1 VCQNIQL
8 IIVPS
13 LQPVWVGAILKT
25 VRRNELRSYQSV
37 LILKPDLD
45 EAQVDQVLEKI
56 TEFLA
61 KYNGSFL
68 KVEKWGK
75 KRLAYRV
82 KKSRFGYYINL
93 YHTCESSN
101 VSSLELD
108 LKLYD
113 LVLKFLV
120 IRLEDS
126 ETKRAMSREY
136 EGDSDE
142 KSTNKKDEK
151 PADIKEVSS

>member
-1 VCQNIQL
+1 
-8 IIVPS
+8 
-13 LQPVWVGAILKT
+13 
-25 VRRNELRSYQSV
+25 LRSYQSV
-37 LILKPDLD
+37 LILKADLD
-45 EAQVDQVLEKI
+45 EAQVNQVLEKI

-93 YHTCESSN
+93 YHTCESSKI
-101 VSSLELD
+101 SSLELD

-126 ETKRAMSREY
+126 EIKRAMSREY
-136 EGDSDE
+136 TGDSDE
-142 KSTNKKDEK
+142 KSTNKNNEK
-151 PADIKEVSS
+151 SESTKEVSS

>member
-1 VCQNIQL
+1 
-8 IIVPS
+8 
-13 LQPVWVGAILKT
+13 
-25 VRRNELRSYQSV
+25 LRSYQSV
-37 LILKPDLD
+37 LILKADLD
-45 EAQVDQVLEKI
+45 EAQVDLALEKI

-82 KKSRFGYYINL
+82 KKSRFGHYINL
-93 YHTCESSN
+93 YHTCESSK

-120 IRLEDS
+120 IRLDDS
-126 ETKRAMSREY
+126 EVKRAMDREY
-136 EGDSDE
+136 VVGDSDKKIE
-142 KSTNKKDEK
+142 NKKDEK
-151 PADIKEVSS
+151 SENIKDEKSENVKEVSS

>member
-1 VCQNIQL
+1 M
-8 IIVPS
+8 
-13 LQPVWVGAILKT
+13 
-25 VRRNELRSYQSV
+25 RSYQSV
-37 LILKPDLD
+37 LILKADLD
-45 EAQVDQVLEKI
+45 EAQVNQVLEKI

-93 YHTCESSN
+93 YHTCESSKI
-101 VSSLELD
+101 SSLELD

-126 ETKRAMSREY
+126 EIKRAMSREY
-136 EGDSDE
+136 TGDSDE
-142 KSTNKKDEK
+142 KSTNKNNEK
-151 PADIKEVSS
+151 SESTKEVSS

>member
-1 VCQNIQL
+1 
-8 IIVPS
+8 
-13 LQPVWVGAILKT
+13 

-37 LILKPDLD
+37 LILKADLD
-45 EAQVDQVLEKI
+45 EAQVDLALEKI

-82 KKSRFGYYINL
+82 KKSRFGHYINL
-93 YHTCESSN
+93 YHTCESSK

-120 IRLEDS
+120 IRLDDS
-126 ETKRAMSREY
+126 EVKRAMDREY
-136 EGDSDE
+136 VVGDSDKKIE
-142 KSTNKKDEK
+142 NKKDEK
-151 PADIKEVSS
+151 SENIKDEKSENVKEVSS

>member
-1 VCQNIQL
+1 M
-8 IIVPS
+8 
-13 LQPVWVGAILKT
+13 
-25 VRRNELRSYQSV
+25 RRNELRSYQSV
-37 LILKPDLD
+37 LILKADLD
-45 EAQVDQVLEKI
+45 EAQVDLALEKI

-82 KKSRFGYYINL
+82 KKSRFGHYINL
-93 YHTCESSN
+93 YHTCESSK

-120 IRLEDS
+120 IRLDDS
-126 ETKRAMSREY
+126 EVKRAMDREY
-136 EGDSDE
+136 VVGDSDKKIE
-142 KSTNKKDEK
+142 NKKDEK
-151 PADIKEVSS
+151 SENIKDEKSENVKEVSS

>member
-1 VCQNIQL
+1 M
-8 IIVPS
+8 
-13 LQPVWVGAILKT
+13 
-25 VRRNELRSYQSV
+25 RRNELRSYQSV
-37 LILKPDLD
+37 LILKADLD
-45 EAQVDQVLEKI
+45 EAQVNQVLEKI

-93 YHTCESSN
+93 YHTCESSKI
-101 VSSLELD
+101 SSLELD

-126 ETKRAMSREY
+126 EIKRAMSREY
-136 EGDSDE
+136 TGDSDE
-142 KSTNKKDEK
+142 KSTNKNNEK
-151 PADIKEVSS
+151 SESTKEVSS

>member
-1 VCQNIQL
+1 
-8 IIVPS
+8 
-13 LQPVWVGAILKT
+13 
-25 VRRNELRSYQSV
+25 LRSYQSV
-37 LILKPDLD
+37 LILKADLD
-45 EAQVDQVLEKI
+45 EAQVDLALEKI

-82 KKSRFGYYINL
+82 KKSRFGHYINL
-93 YHTCESSN
+93 YHTCESSK

-120 IRLEDS
+120 IRLDDS
-126 ETKRAMSREY
+126 EVKRAMDREY
-136 EGDSDE
+136 VVGDSDKKIE
-142 KSTNKKDEK
+142 NKKDEK
-151 PADIKEVSS
+151 SENIKDEKSENIKDEKSENVKEVSS

>member
-1 VCQNIQL
+1 M
-8 IIVPS
+8 
-13 LQPVWVGAILKT
+13 
-25 VRRNELRSYQSV
+25 RRNILRSYQSV
-37 LILKPDLD
+37 LIVKPDLD

-93 YHTCESSN
+93 YHTCESSKI
-101 VSSLELD
+101 SSLELD

-126 ETKRAMSREY
+126 EIKRAMSREY
-136 EGDSDE
+136 TGDSDE
-142 KSTNKKDEK
+142 KSTNKNNEK
-151 PADIKEVSS
+151 SESTKEVSS

>member
-1 VCQNIQL
+1 M
-8 IIVPS
+8 
-13 LQPVWVGAILKT
+13 
-25 VRRNELRSYQSV
+25 RRNELRSYQSV
-37 LILKPDLD
+37 LILKADLD

-93 YHTCESSN
+93 YHTCESSKI
-101 VSSLELD
+101 SSLELD

-126 ETKRAMSREY
+126 EIKRAMSREY
-136 EGDSDE
+136 TGDSDE
-142 KSTNKKDEK
+142 KSTNKNNEK
-151 PADIKEVSS
+151 SESTKEVSS

>member
-1 VCQNIQL
+1 
-8 IIVPS
+8 
-13 LQPVWVGAILKT
+13 

-37 LILKPDLD
+37 LILKADLD
-45 EAQVDQVLEKI
+45 EAQVDLALEKI

-82 KKSRFGYYINL
+82 KKSRFGHYINL
-93 YHTCESSN
+93 YHTCESSK

-120 IRLEDS
+120 IRLDDS
-126 ETKRAMSREY
+126 EVKRAMDREY
-136 EGDSDE
+136 VVGDSDKKIE
-142 KSTNKKDEK
+142 NKKDEK
-151 PADIKEVSS
+151 SENIKDEKSENIKDEKSENVKEVSS